1 MQQWQRRL
9 LGILALGGGF
19 TGLAVGLSLLLAP
32 GSILGKLL
40 SVPFL
45 GFFTWGMVCG
55 LRLLEGRDDAL
66 RQNFYFWLTQVPFL
80 MSPVFGYSFSSGAS
94 LHFKYQPSLS
104 KWDFFARFGSQF
116 EYSLL
121 QGKPLII
128 GINVAAVAA
137 CCLLVYLMR
146 KLPPSAGSE
155 HDALHVSTE

>member
-1 MQQWQRRL
+1 MQRWQRRL

-19 TGLAVGLSLLLAP
+19 TGLAVGLSLLLSPATV
-32 GSILGKLL
+32 LTKVLC
-40 SVPFL
+40 VPFL
-45 GFFTWGMVCG
+45 GLFCWGIVCG

-80 MSPVFGYSFSSGAS
+80 MSPVAGYAFSSGAS
-94 LHFKYQPSLS
+94 LHVKYQPSIS

-121 QGKPLII
+121 QGKPFIV
-128 GINVAAVAA
+128 GVNVAAVAA

-146 KLPPSAGSE
+146 KVPPSSGLK
-155 HDALHVSTE
+155 HDAPHDPA

>member
-1 MQQWQRRL
+1 MGAGMQQWQRRL

-32 GSILGKLL
+32 GSFLGKLL

-45 GFFTWGMVCG
+45 GLFTWGMVCG

-66 RQNFYFWLTQVPFL
+66 RQNFYFWLAQVPFL
-80 MSPVFGYSFSSGAS
+80 MSPVLGYSFSSGAS
-94 LHFKYQPSLS
+94 LHFKYQPSLY

-121 QGKPLII
+121 QGKPFIV
-128 GINVAAVAA
+128 GINVVAA
-137 CCLLVYLMR
+137 GVCCFLVYLMR
-146 KLPPSAGSE
+146 TSQTHTGSE
-155 HDALHVSTE
+155 QEAP

>member
-1 MQQWQRRL
+1 MQHWQRRL

-19 TGLAVGLSLLLAP
+19 TGLAVGLGLLVVP
-32 GSILGKLL
+32 GAILSKVL

-45 GFFTWGMVCG
+45 ALFAWGVVCG
-55 LRLLEGRDDAL
+55 LWLLEGRDGAL

-80 MSPVFGYSFSSGAS
+80 SSPVAGYSFSSGAS

-104 KWDFFARFGSQF
+104 TWDFFARFGSQF

-121 QGKPLII
+121 QGKPFIV
-128 GINVAAVAA
+128 GINVVAVAA

-146 KLPPSAGSE
+146 TRSVDPDPTREDVVA
-155 HDALHVSTE
+155 